1 MPVSDEDLFEGVQI
15 PKQPVHAAT
24 FYLVKNLI
32 VSPLLII
39 SICVIKVPGCSS
51 SSMPLC
57 L

>member
-32 VSPLLII
+32 ISTSLII
-39 SICVIKVPGCSS
+39 DTCVIKVLRYSS
-51 SSMPLC
+51 SFMPLC